1 MSLEKMYSSRPFKAM
16 AAFLFGVMILSA
28 CQEAAQVVNKPTAD
42 KQVATSTI
50 EEQASSF
57 KDRGVKGNLTSA
69 ENEMIIAFAQ
79 APATRKLIEINNA
92 ATLRFYNAVQAGKG
106 EALQKAFQEE
116 REDEIL
122 HLLGYSKQ
130 EIANI
135 ITDLKV
141 ANNDLY
147 KQLGS
152 SKELFVSY
160 AKTESGKCKTCNNK
174 EQFLATIQKMKTA
187 DISNLLVPV
196 PPANLKVV
204 FGSSK
209 GSLQQ
214 GCSWFEWWNTAA
226 YAAWTLGC
234 FLSFAAC
241 ISGSAAITG
250 AAGSVVP
257 GVGTAAGLAV
267 GAILAFFPCAVQAD
281 ACVRDGHCR
290 ICGEECSQ

>member
-16 AAFLFGVMILSA
+16 AALLFGVMVLSA
-28 CQEAAQVVNKPTAD
+28 CQETA
-42 KQVATSTI
+42 KQVTQNSSSTPI
-50 EEQASSF
+50 VENSVEIQASSF
-57 KDRGVKGNLTSA
+57 KERAIKGELTST

-92 ATLRFYNAVQAGKG
+92 ATLRVYNAIQAGKG
-106 EALQKAFQEE
+106 EALQKAFQGE

-130 EIANI
+130 EMANI
-135 ITDLKV
+135 IAEVRV

-147 KQLGS
+147 KQLGN
-152 SKELFVSY
+152 SKDLFVSY
-160 AKTESGKCKTCNNK
+160 AKTEPSKCKTCNGK
-174 EQFLATIQKMKTA
+174 EQFLTTIQKMKTI
-187 DISNLLVPV
+187 DINNLLVPV
-196 PPANLKVV
+196 PPENVKIV

-226 YAAWTLGC
+226 FAAWTAGC
-234 FLSFAAC
+234 FLEFAAC
-241 ISGSAAITG
+241 ISGAAAIAG
-250 AAGSVVP
+250 SVGSVVP
-257 GVGTAAGLAV
+257 GVGTAVGLVIGAV
-267 GAILAFFPCAVQAD
+267 LAFFPCAVQSD

-290 ICGEECSQ
+290 ICGEECP